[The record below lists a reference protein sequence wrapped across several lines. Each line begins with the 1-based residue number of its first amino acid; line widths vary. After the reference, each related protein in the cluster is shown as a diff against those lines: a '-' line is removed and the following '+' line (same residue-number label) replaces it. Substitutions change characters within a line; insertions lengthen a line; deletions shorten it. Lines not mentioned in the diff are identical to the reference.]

1 MFLEKLIE
9 AINDLFESF
18 WLIVIILL
26 PVILV
31 VGWMIKQIEG

>member
-9 AINDLFESF
+9 AINGFFESF

-26 PVILV
+26 PVILI
-31 VGWMIKQIEG
+31 VGWIIKQIEG

>member
-18 WLIVIILL
+18 WLIAIILL

>member
-26 PVILV
+26 PVILI
-31 VGWMIKQIEG
+31 VGWLIKQIER

>member
-26 PVILV
+26 PVILI
-31 VGWMIKQIEG
+31 VGWLIKQIEG

>member
-26 PVILV
+26 PVILI
-31 VGWMIKQIEG
+31 VGWIIKQIEG